1 VWLKSYLAKQAHETG
16 IQFFPLDCAAWVG
29 PEAHTLPDRQ
39 YAYHPSRTNQG
50 FVAVIGRAN
59 SMSDWVPKPNSS
71 RSLSLDVERVSSK
84 QTDLEVGVEVV
95 KRLGQAC
102 GERK

>member
-1 VWLKSYLAKQAHETG
+1 
-16 IQFFPLDCAAWVG
+16 
-29 PEAHTLPDRQ
+29 
-39 YAYHPSRTNQG
+39 
-50 FVAVIGRAN
+50 VIGHAY
-59 SMSDWVPKPNSS
+59 SLLDWVYEPNSS
-71 RSLSLDVERVSSK
+71 RSLSLDVEWVSSK